1 MIQDIKLKAKDK
13 IREKIIFLFLIGLIP
28 GFIGSIVTPIFPL
41 AIILVLLFN
50 FGVSNVFLKVLNNQ
64 NADYKDITIGFASNH
79 IQRYLFTG
87 LNMVLRVFLFSL
99 LLIIPGVIKA
109 YELALVNYL
118 AVERSELNYREV
130 LSESTRLMNGHKL
143 ELFLLQVSFIGWWL
157 LVVITF
163 GLAGIYVIPY
173 YQMSLAQFYHEVKSR

>member
-1 MIQDIKLKAKDK
+1 MIQDIKLKAKGK

-28 GFIGSIVTPIFPL
+28 GFISSLVTPVFPL
-41 AIILVLLFN
+41 AILLVLLFN

-64 NADYKDITIGFASNH
+64 SADYKDITIGFSSNN
-79 IQRYLFTG
+79 IQRYLFIG
-87 LNMVLRVFLFSL
+87 LNMVLRVFLYTL

-118 AVERSELNYREV
+118 AVERPELNYREV
-130 LSESTRLMNGHKL
+130 LAESTRLMNGHKL
-143 ELFLLQVSFIGWWL
+143 NLFMLQISFLGWWF

-173 YQMSLAQFYHEVKSR
+173 YQMARAQFYHEVKAK